1 MKKIVVMLTKF
12 PEAWNVKTRLAKDIW
27 FDKSAQVQEIF
38 IKNLLNNNYFNLDK
52 KYDFKVC
59 LKERYKINDF
69 VNKFWVKNEDIFFP
83 IWDDLWS
90 VMSSIFKKT
99 IWNYEEV
106 LLIWS
111 DIPLLQDIDFKKA
124 FTILENKDFVL
135 WKAIDWWYYLV
146 WMKDLNTYIFD
157 DIIYS
162 TPWVLDE
169 TVFKIVNNSNSYWLL
184 IEKRDIDEL
193 SDIIEEAKIDKSWF
207 FKTVISKI
215 NEK

>member
-12 PEAWNVKTRLAKDIW
+12 PEAGNVKTRLAKDIG

-69 VNKFWVKNEDIFFP
+69 VNKFGVKNEDIFFP
-83 IWDDLWS
+83 IGDDLGS

-99 IWNYEEV
+99 IGNYEEV
-106 LLIWS
+106 LLIGS

-135 WKAIDWWYYLV
+135 GKAIDGGYYLV
-146 WMKDLNTYIFD
+146 GMKDLNTYIFD

-162 TPWVLDE
+162 TPGVLDE
-169 TVFKIVNNSNSYWLL
+169 TVFKIVNNSNSYGLL

-193 SDIIEEAKIDKSWF
+193 SDIIEEAKIDKSGF